1 MEARRIQWIIT
12 GMQQDVSVSK
22 FNPKFAYE
30 NYNIRLTARED
41 GTLMSV
47 TNEKGTA

>member
-1 MEARRIQWIIT
+1 MEARKIQWIIT